1 MFTVNMTGSDKRP
14 PLVIGKAACPSA
26 LKKKNVLLKN
36 LKIEY
41 YNNTRAWMNGPIFH
55 SYMKNWNDE
64 LARQRCHI
72 LLLIDDAPSH
82 IVDEYSNIKI
92 QFFPPN
98 TTSKI
103 QPLDQGIIRSVKCA
117 SRKTIQVQYYSCV
130 ENYEEVKQ
138 IMQSFD
144 FVVAVNTLVDAWE
157 GVKPELI
164 QTCFHTAGFM
174 TYVPPPPEPL
184 PEPPRNL
191 WERMQNI
198 FDVNCIFEEYAT
210 ADDHAE
216 SSQPMTDED
225 IINAVRNHDSPSADS
240 ECSTPED
247 PDLISDDDLDA
258 ESNDDS
264 VAANESEIIHTSNQF
279 LRILDQMKAYAL
291 RNQLSQE
298 AHNNIDNL
306 SSILCK
312 AKFEQLV
319 YKLTYQLTLIRQSDE
334 LQ

>member
-14 PLVIGKAACPSA
+14 PLVIGKAAHPSA

-64 LARQRCHI
+64 LARQRHI
-72 LLLIDDAPSH
+72 LLLIDNAPSH
-82 IVDEYSNIKI
+82 IVDEYSNITI
-92 QFFPPN
+92 QFLPPN

-117 SRKTIQVQYYSCV
+117 YRKTIQVQYCSRV

-198 FDVNCIFEEYAT
+198 FDVNCPFEEYAT

-240 ECSTPED
+240 ESSTPED

-258 ESNDDS
+258 DSNDDG
-264 VAANESEIIHTSNQF
+264 VAAIESEIIHTSNQF

-291 RNQLSQE
+291 RNQLSRE
-298 AHNNIDNL
+298 AHTSIDNL
-306 SSILCK
+306 SSILVQSK
-312 AKFEQLV
+312 VRTARIQTDIT
-319 YKLTYQLTLIRQSDE
+319 TYFNLPQQ
-334 LQ
+334 